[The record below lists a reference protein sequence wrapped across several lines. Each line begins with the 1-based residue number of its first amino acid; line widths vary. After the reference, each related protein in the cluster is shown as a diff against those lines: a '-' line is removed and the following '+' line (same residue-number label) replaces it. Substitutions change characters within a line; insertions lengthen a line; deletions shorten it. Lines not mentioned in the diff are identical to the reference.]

1 MLCDVYIS
9 QIVSFFMDFSESP
22 NLLLVGAGGI
32 GCEIIKS
39 LALTGTYRVT
49 VVDFDTISLSNLSR
63 QFFYSEVDIG
73 KEKSITLAENAMKK
87 YSNLQIT
94 GISGNV
100 LDDNFDPDFVKQFD
114 FVFCGVDNID
124 ARMRISQ
131 LCVIT
136 QTPFI
141 DCASSGKHAQS
152 VPTIP
157 FKSACYICSPVAAPS
172 GPKVTCTIRSTPQT
186 IEHCSAWSFHLFNAV
201 FSGQGSNDVVSV
213 DNLEPQ
219 ILFDNVFGKRI
230 EELRAK
236 TDLWKSRE
244 PPTPLTFKVAPNHE
258 PITRPTEKWTLEE
271 SVGVFAD
278 VVSRLKPPL
287 TFEKDDED
295 HLAFATAA
303 TNLQAAAFHIDKS
316 VSMFDNK
323 GLVAV
328 VVPALATTNSI
339 ISGIAVQQMRQILNG
354 NIDNLKSVW
363 MSNSI
368 HGPKLTPVAL
378 EPPSKNCSICG
389 YELWH
394 IECDYAKTNISQV
407 ANATGI
413 ESPSVM
419 HGSSIIYDV
428 EDTADRLISDIAI
441 RDSVI
446 LVASDIDDP
455 DNRKHIWLRN
465 NHGTFNAVKVH
476 EQTYQKPVSDN
487 ECDYSD
493 VEIID

>member
-1 MLCDVYIS
+1 
-9 QIVSFFMDFSESP
+9 MDFDKSP
-22 NLLLVGAGGI
+22 NILLVGAGGI

-39 LALTGTYRVT
+39 LAIDGVYRIT

-63 QFFYSEVDIG
+63 QFFYSEDDIG
-73 KEKSITLAENAMKK
+73 KEKSIRLAENAMKR
-87 YSNLQIT
+87 YPNLQIT

-100 LDDNFDPDFVKQFD
+100 LDSSFDPDFIDQFD

-157 FKSACYICSPVAAPS
+157 FKSACYVCSPVAAPS

-201 FSGQGSNDVVSV
+201 FSGQGSNDVISV

-219 ILFDNVFGKRI
+219 ALYDNVFVKRI
-230 EELRAK
+230 EELRSKTEIWKHRVPPDPYPAK
-236 TDLWKSRE
+236 VT
-244 PPTPLTFKVAPNHE
+244 PNHE
-258 PITRPTEKWTLEE
+258 PITRPCDKWTLEE
-271 SVGVFAD
+271 SCGVFAD
-278 VVSRLKPPL
+278 VVSRLSPPL
-287 TFEKDDED
+287 VFDKDDDD

-303 TNLQAAAFHIDKS
+303 TNLQSHCFHINKA
-316 VSMFDNK
+316 VSMFENK

-339 ISGIAVQQMRQILNG
+339 ISGIAVQQMKQMFTENKLNV
-354 NIDNLKSVW
+354 KSVW
-363 MSNSI
+363 MSNSLN
-368 HGPKLTPVAL
+368 GPKLTPVKL
-378 EPPSKNCSICG
+378 EPPSKTCSICG
-389 YELWH
+389 YEVWH
-394 IECDYAKTNISQV
+394 VQCDYTKTMISEVAKS
-407 ANATGI
+407 TGI
-413 ESPSVM
+413 NSPSILL
-419 HGSSIIYDV
+419 GNNIIYDC
-428 EDTADRLISDIAI
+428 EDTDDKKISELEGIGN
-441 RDSVI
+441 SVI
-446 LVASDIDDP
+446 LVANDIDDP
-455 DNRKHIWLRN
+455 EVRKHILLRN
-465 NHGTFNAVKVH
+465 RNVDFNAEKVH
-476 EQTYQKPVSDN
+476 DQLYVKPESDN

-493 VEIID
+493 IEIIG